1 MIKADASTRGW
12 FARRSRW
19 VRWGLAACAVLAAI
33 AAATWFAT
41 PWYVY
46 TRLVPRL
53 LAHYG
58 LTVMADQ
65 RNVSILDGAAEY
77 HGVHVFDGKEEV
89 LTAKRVKVQVSLRP
103 LYEGRTIFERVAFD
117 DPVIRVHLGADGRT
131 NAGRI
136 LERGKGSRAAP
147 RPATLWKEVTVRGGT
162 VEWDDSTRGVSLR
175 ILNIEATVLD
185 MQTGSGVRLDRF
197 GQITIDADLEQPDR
211 ESAPLSVV
219 HWSTSSNSRGPT
231 FVAHA
236 TLTGIDL
243 DSFPGYVDATQRGSF
258 GVDHLN
264 LVVSMDVRE
273 GVIDSGATVA
283 TSPERLQPLT
293 LLFGGRFDD
302 PVFDRSSTLLALLE
316 LPFSRFGR
324 VGDVV
329 WGMGSAVVGGAF
341 GIIGG
346 VVHGDL
352 IGAGESAVEGV
363 VVGGAVSLG
372 SNVLEALKTFGRA
385 VGLVAPEEARDTAE
399 IHDAARARSLTARHE
414 AAQAWSRAQSERGS
428 LQSG

>member
-1 MIKADASTRGW
+1 MSKADASTPGW

-19 VRWGLAACAVLAAI
+19 ARWGLFACVVLAAI

-53 LAHYG
+53 LANYG
-58 LTVMADQ
+58 LTVTAERRD
-65 RNVSILDGAAEY
+65 VSIENGAAEY

-89 LTAKRVKVQVSLRP
+89 LTAKRAEVRVSLRP

-147 RPATLWKEVTVRGGT
+147 RPATLWKEVTVHGGT
-162 VEWDDSTRGVSLR
+162 VEWDDRTRGVSLR

-185 MQTGSGVRLDRF
+185 MQTGNGVRLDRF
-197 GQITIDADLEQPDR
+197 GQITIDGALEQPDR
-211 ESAPLSVV
+211 EPALLSIV
-219 HWSTSSNSRGPT
+219 HWSTSSSSLGPT

-236 TLTGIDL
+236 ALTGIDL
-243 DSFPGYVDATQRGSF
+243 DSFPGYVDASQRASL
-258 GVDHLN
+258 GVDHLD
-264 LVVSMDVRE
+264 LIVSMDARE
-273 GVIDSGATVA
+273 GNIHRGAAVA
-283 TSPERLQPLT
+283 TSPERSRPLT

-302 PVFDRSSTLLALLE
+302 PVFDRSSELYALLE
-316 LPFSRFGR
+316 LPFSWLGR
-324 VGDVV
+324 IGDVV
-329 WGMGSAVVGGAF
+329 WETGSAIVEGAV

-352 IGAGESAVEGV
+352 IGAGESAIEGV
-363 VVGGAVSLG
+363 GGGGVALG
-372 SNVLEALKTFGRA
+372 SNVLGALKDFGRM
-385 VGLVAPEEARDTAE
+385 VGLVAPEEARDTAA
-399 IHDAARARSLTARHE
+399 IHDGARARFLTARQE
-414 AAQAWSRAQSERGS
+414 AAQAWSRAQPGRGS
-428 LQSG
+428 QQGG